1 MPNELKGDAAEVA
14 RHYDGCVQA
23 ETARLEKFSPVEYAI
38 TLRYLA
44 RSIPEHSDV
53 AEVGVGAGHYSEF
66 LARRG
71 CRLQLVDVSEGLLC
85 AAKERLTTGGLA
97 ARIAGIHHAS
107 ATALPLA
114 DASLD
119 AILLLGP
126 LYHLRDRRE
135 REQAVAEAA
144 RVLRPGG
151 TVAAAGV
158 NRIAFLRDMFRSPD
172 AFTETFFGEE
182 FASAG
187 RAFGRSL
194 PEGRF
199 IAQFLATGNLDRQH
213 APPIGNAHFTT
224 VAEFRELMTRKFEEL
239 ALAGVESF
247 TAPWQDLFLSKPAG
261 ERGGWLDIAEAT
273 GTTAEGLA
281 YSDHFLFLGRG
292 KRQAQD

>member
-85 AAKERLTTGGLA
+85 AATERLTTGGLA

-187 RAFGRSL
+187 RAFGRRRFFPEISPNKTLEGAVGGLICAGIGISVEVLFAKTARL
-194 PEGRF
+194 PLVGAGLCRF
-199 IAQFLATGNLDRQH
+199 IDRRWPGARVQ
-213 APPIGNAHFTT
+213 
-224 VAEFRELMTRKFEEL
+224 VR
-239 ALAGVESF
+239 S
-247 TAPWQDLFLSKPAG
+247 WLS
-261 ERGGWLDIAEAT
+261 
-273 GTTAEGLA
+273 
-281 YSDHFLFLGRG
+281 GRW
-292 KRQAQD
+292 R